1 MFPAVFDLSW
11 ILTALWL
18 SEHQAVPLALTL
30 AVYLLA
36 WNQPFTWWRK
46 GVLLVALGAAIWLGS
61 VPAAMFGLVALA
73 ASRLRASRVGS
84 TARAGY
90 LTAVVAWAVLALVA
104 PPLQAVLLAVA
115 VAGLVAQRKGLAQ
128 TLGPAAGTA
137 LAALVLAVGAVWLLW
152 AVPWDAIAVNTL
164 GRLGGLV
171 VGLIVSLIPPL
182 RARKPSHYGARQP
195 RELEAFRHHAAPSPH
210 IGADVMTA
218 AAALILVALVVWILR
233 RRPARLQSVAQEAG
247 GVQVH
252 IEALLPDTRQPE
264 HPGRLSPLR
273 QLVRQRLAQARR
285 RGWGLES
292 GQTLRQWLAAHYK
305 NPPAGDIANLYD
317 SVRYGGQSDT
327 REQAQTARQMWVKE
341 ALLPRP
347 DGPTP
352 RAPRNRIEDE
362 TS

>member
-18 SEHQAVPLALTL
+18 SEHQTVPVALML

-36 WNQPFTWWRK
+36 WGRLAWWRK
-46 GVLLVALGAAIWLGS
+46 GLLLVALGAAIWLGS
-61 VPAAMFGLVALA
+61 VPAAVFGMAALA

-104 PPLQAVLLAVA
+104 PPLQPALLVVA

-128 TLGPAAGTA
+128 TLGPAAGAA

-152 AVPWDAIAVNTL
+152 AVPWDALAVTTL

-171 VGLIVSLIPPL
+171 VGLIVSLVPPL
-182 RARKPSHYGARQP
+182 RAGKPSHYGARQP
-195 RELEAFRHHAAPSPH
+195 RGLEAFRHHAADSAH

-218 AAALILVALVVWILR
+218 AAALILLALAVWILR
-233 RRPARLQSVAQEAG
+233 GRPARVGGVAQEAG
-247 GVQVH
+247 GVHVH
-252 IEALLPDTRQPE
+252 IEALGPQTLRSEQL
-264 HPGRLSPLR
+264 GRLSPLR

-285 RGWGLES
+285 RGWGLEP
-292 GQTLRQWLAAHYK
+292 GQTLRQWLAAHYQ

-317 SVRYGGQSDT
+317 SVRYGGQADT

-352 RAPRNRIEDE
+352 RGPEEPGRL
-362 TS
+362 